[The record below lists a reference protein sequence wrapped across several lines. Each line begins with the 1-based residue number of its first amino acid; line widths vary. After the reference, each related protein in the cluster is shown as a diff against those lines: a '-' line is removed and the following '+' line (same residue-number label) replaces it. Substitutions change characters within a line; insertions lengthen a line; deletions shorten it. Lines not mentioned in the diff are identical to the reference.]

1 MLRYKYKIFLVTQVD
16 AENGDMHKKA
26 KAYLDSLVK
35 EKIVKDHRVMYCS
48 TQKGKEAL
56 IRQLSAE
63 LHIESEVQIVKNLRA
78 FMNKFHFIK
87 DPNVSNTED
96 ID

>member
-1 MLRYKYKIFLVTQVD
+1 M
-16 AENGDMHKKA
+16 
-26 KAYLDSLVK
+26 
-35 EKIVKDHRVMYCS
+35 KDHRVMYCS

-56 IRQLSAE
+56 IRQLNAE
-63 LHIESEVQIVKNLRA
+63 LHIESELQIVKNLSA

-87 DPNVSNTED
+87 DPDVPNTDE